1 MTTDRKAAAT
11 VGVLFLIATAAYIAG
26 NALIVSAAKGPD
38 RLPNLKEGQVVIGV
52 LLEFVDAAAAVG
64 IGVLLFPIL
73 RRHREGMAL
82 GYAGTRIVESALVL
96 VSGLFALLL
105 VPISQEY
112 LRADAANAT
121 QLQTLGTLGMEA
133 YRLAFQLGM
142 IVLGAGSLL
151 LCAVLYEIRLVPRAL
166 AVLGFVGY
174 LALFASGWLDIA
186 GYDIASALY
195 APGALFELVFPVWL
209 IVRGLSEPTASAGS
223 IRSEGMTEFSTRW
236 SGATR

>member
-11 VGVLFLIATAAYIAG
+11 VGVLFLIATASYIAG

-38 RLPNLKEGQVVIGV
+38 RLPNLKEAPVVIGV

-142 IVLGAGSLL
+142 IVLGAGSLA

-166 AVLGFVGY
+166 
-174 LALFASGWLDIA
+174 
-186 GYDIASALY
+186 
-195 APGALFELVFPVWL
+195 
-209 IVRGLSEPTASAGS
+209 
-223 IRSEGMTEFSTRW
+223 STRW
-236 SGATR
+236 SVATR

>member
-1 MTTDRKAAAT
+1 
-11 VGVLFLIATAAYIAG
+11 
-26 NALIVSAAKGPD
+26 
-38 RLPNLKEGQVVIGV
+38 
-52 LLEFVDAAAAVG
+52 
-64 IGVLLFPIL
+64 
-73 RRHREGMAL
+73 
-82 GYAGTRIVESALVL
+82 
-96 VSGLFALLL
+96 
-105 VPISQEY
+105 
-112 LRADAANAT
+112 
-121 QLQTLGTLGMEA
+121 MEA

-142 IVLGAGSLL
+142 IVLGTGSLL

-195 APGALFELVFPVWL
+195 VPGALFELVFPLWL

-223 IRSEGMTEFSTRW
+223 IRSEGRTGFSTRW